1 MWLYTWTAF
10 LSEVTNLT
18 RSDVVKQNCHLE
30 HYDFLNKA
38 DRKSYSRVGNTAYL
52 AVECFV
58 GDPLLTLLDWSQ
70 DYAVRSVDQFNS
82 KPE

>member
-1 MWLYTWTAF
+1 MWLYF
-10 LSEVTNLT
+10 LTTLLCSLSNLT

-38 DRKSYSRVGNTAYL
+38 GRKSYSRVGNTAYL

-58 GDPLLTLLDWSQ
+58 GDPLLTLFDGSQ
-70 DYAVRSVDQFNS
+70 DYLVRSVDQFNS

>member
-1 MWLYTWTAF
+1 VGGEHSSKELFKQLVNSY
-10 LSEVTNLT
+10 SEPLHELAKKIL
-18 RSDVVKQNCHLE
+18 DE
-30 HYDFLNKA
+30 A
-38 DRKSYSRVGNTAYL
+38 GRKSYSRVGNTAYL

-58 GDPLLTLLDWSQ
+58 GDPLLTLLHGSQ